1 MRQLRSDPKRSSD
14 VTRQAPLG
22 ANCIPTKLEWGTNR
36 PDMYKRCCVL
46 KECDDK
52 LKLKVTDAPST
63 VSSRYNGS
71 LLRRRESSD
80 VGELMLHS
88 AEVEQPT
95 DEQGQHDDGGD
106 DQQIPGQFLL
116 TEQCPAKAFDD
127 SDDRVQSVQKPPAVW
142 NDRAGISHRR

>member
-22 ANCIPTKLEWGTNR
+22 ASCISTKREWGTNR
-36 PDMYKRCCVL
+36 PDMYKRCCAL
-46 KECDDK
+46 KECNDK
-52 LKLKVTDAPST
+52 LELKVTDAPST
-63 VSSRYNGS
+63 VLPGTMVHYSAG
-71 LLRRRESSD
+71 ESSD
-80 VGELMLHS
+80 VGELMLHP
-88 AEVEQPT
+88 AEVEQST
-95 DEQGQHDDGGD
+95 DKERQHDDGGD

-127 SDDRVQSVQKPPAVW
+127 SDHRVQSVQKPPAVW

>member
-1 MRQLRSDPKRSSD
+1 MRQLRSHPKRSSD

-63 VSSRYNGS
+63 VLPGTMVHYSAGGNQATSATS
-71 LLRRRESSD
+71 CSIRRKSNMPQIMSGR
-80 VGELMLHS
+80 
-88 AEVEQPT
+88 PT
-95 DEQGQHDDGGD
+95 M
-106 DQQIPGQFLL
+106 
-116 TEQCPAKAFDD
+116 
-127 SDDRVQSVQKPPAVW
+127 V
-142 NDRAGISHRR
+142 